1 MSQVTRRAQG
11 PDVDRLVPLVRT
23 YWEFERIG
31 SFDAHRIGQ
40 LLEELIRSPDRG
52 TIWIADLNGTA
63 VAYLICVYAFSLEH
77 GGMIAEIDE
86 FFVAASHRTTGIGSD
101 LLRAAEQAMRQIRVA
116 RIQLQLS
123 RDNIAARRFYQRHGY
138 HPRPFDLLDKI
149 P

>member
-77 GGMIAEIDE
+77 GGIMAEIDE
-86 FFVAASHRTTGIGSD
+86 FFVAASHSLGQNPMTH
-101 LLRAAEQAMRQIRVA
+101 
-116 RIQLQLS
+116 
-123 RDNIAARRFYQRHGY
+123 RRPTER
-138 HPRPFDLLDKI
+138 
-149 P
+149 